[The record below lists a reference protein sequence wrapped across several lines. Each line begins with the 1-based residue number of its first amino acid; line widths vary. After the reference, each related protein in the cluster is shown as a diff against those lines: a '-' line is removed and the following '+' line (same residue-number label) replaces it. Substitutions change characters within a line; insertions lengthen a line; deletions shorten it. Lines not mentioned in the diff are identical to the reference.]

1 MAKRRYS
8 EDFYNEIDALIKIQH
23 EKSTQRF
30 QVVEFTYANS
40 KEEETSQ
47 DKPVKK
53 AGKWGYTP
61 PPSFWTVVKQNK
73 LLAMI
78 MIFIGIT
85 LTTLIVSSVLAGGAV
100 NRNDQNN
107 SLALNGNDNIMPE
120 IGRKKTINYKIHRE
134 NLDTAVQPVPKSWPQ
149 PSIGNLEPFRTNQEK
164 LQAIPVEPFQPDVE
178 YSGEPLK
185 EENEK
190 QWEHFSGSP
199 PFESSPFPV
208 PADNAIDIQY

>member
-30 QVVEFTYANS
+30 QVLEFTYTNS
-40 KEEETSQ
+40 NEEEKSQ
-47 DKPVKK
+47 DKPAKK
-53 AGKWGYTP
+53 SQKRGYTP

-85 LTTLIVSSVLAGGAV
+85 LTTLIVSSVLAGGTI
-100 NRNDQNN
+100 NRNGQNN
-107 SLALNGNDNIMPE
+107 SLALNGDDNIMPE
-120 IGRKKTINYKIHRE
+120 IGRKKTINYQIHRE
-134 NLDTAVQPVPKSWPQ
+134 NLDTVVQPVPKSWPQ
-149 PSIGNLEPFRTNQEK
+149 PSRGRLEPFRTNQEK
-164 LQAIPVEPFQPDVE
+164 LQAIPNESFQPAKE

-185 EENEK
+185 EDNEK
-190 QWEHFSGSP
+190 QWESFSDNLIL
-199 PFESSPFPV
+199 ESSPLPV
-208 PADNAIDIQY
+208 PADNAADIQY